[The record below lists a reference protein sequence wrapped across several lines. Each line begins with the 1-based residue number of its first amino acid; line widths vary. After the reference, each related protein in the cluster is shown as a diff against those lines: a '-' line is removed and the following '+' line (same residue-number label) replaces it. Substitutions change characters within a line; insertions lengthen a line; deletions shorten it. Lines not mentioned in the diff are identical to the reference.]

1 VEEKKT
7 DEMEVAEKKAQKRET
22 QEKSPKSQK

>member
-1 VEEKKT
+1 MEEKKT

-22 QEKSPKSQK
+22 QEKS